1 MNESAKAM
9 SAISET
15 KSNQNEKYQRFLLKD
30 LLDVTSEEENE
41 NQVLKKSSFECE
53 IIVLDSENEE
63 NAHPVVKVKS
73 KKLTKS
79 VNTAARKIE
88 NDIANEVLKSFE
100 NISLS
105 DSKNEEKI
113 IMNTKSQPVANLT
126 SDLDIPFSQRMKKRF
141 ENATIFK

>member
-1 MNESAKAM
+1 M